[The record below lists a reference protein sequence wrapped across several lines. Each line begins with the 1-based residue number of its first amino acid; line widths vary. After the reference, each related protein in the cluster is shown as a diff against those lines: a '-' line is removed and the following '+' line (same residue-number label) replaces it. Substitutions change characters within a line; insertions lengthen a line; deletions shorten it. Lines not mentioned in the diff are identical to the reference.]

1 MIATVYPSHCSGS
14 VHIPPSKS
22 MAHRAIICAA
32 LADGVS
38 HLTNIDF
45 SDDIRATID
54 GMRQLGAQID
64 TGADCVSIRGFRGFD
79 QLNSQVIDCQE
90 SGSTLRFFI
99 PLFSLCDQTVR
110 FIGKGRLMQRPQD
123 VYEELFARQ
132 GLQFTHD
139 EQGIVISGALAP
151 GRYEVDGSIS
161 SQFIT
166 GLLFTLP
173 LLEEDSI
180 IQIRPPFESRSYID
194 LTLEMLKKFGIRAVY
209 EDALTLRIPGRQ
221 RYVPCDV
228 RVEGD
233 YSQLAFFA
241 VLAAVQGDL
250 AIHGV
255 SGSSAQGDRQILS
268 ILHDFGA
275 SLQPLDDGFL
285 IHRGSLKAAP
295 VDLNDCPDLGPILF
309 VLAAM
314 AEGTTHISHAG
325 RLRIKE
331 SDRIAAMEE
340 ELRKFGVRITSDEDN
355 VWIEGQNTPYACEET
370 LSGHNDHRVVMAL
383 CVMAL
388 CSSSVCTIEGAQAI
402 RKSYPS
408 FFDDVTAIHGK
419 VECR

>member
-1 MIATVYPSHCSGS
+1 MIATIYPSHCSGS

-45 SDDIRATID
+45 SDDILATID
-54 GMRQLGAQID
+54 GMRQLGANIE
-64 TGADCVSIRGFRGFD
+64 TSSNSVTVHGIRSFA
-79 QLNSQVIDCQE
+79 QLQSNVIDCKE

-99 PLFSLCDQTVR
+99 PIFSLCDQKIHFT
-110 FIGKGRLMQRPQD
+110 GKGRLMRRPQD

-132 GLQFTHD
+132 SLQFMHD
-139 EQGIVISGALAP
+139 EEGITIAGKLKP
-151 GRYEVDGSIS
+151 GEYEIDGGIS

-173 LLEEDSI
+173 LLEADSLI
-180 IQIRPPFESRSYID
+180 HIRPPFESRSYID
-194 LTLEMLKKFGIRAVY
+194 LTLEMLEKFGIRAY
-209 EDALTLRIPGRQ
+209 FEDALTLRIPGRQ
-221 RYVPCDV
+221 HYHPHDV
-228 RVEGD
+228 RIEGD

-241 VLAAVQGDL
+241 VLAAIQGDL

-268 ILHDFGA
+268 ILQDFGA
-275 SLQPLDDGFL
+275 AVQPLEDGFL
-285 IHRGSLKAAP
+285 IHQGKLRAAP
-295 VDLNDCPDLGPILF
+295 IDLNDCPDLGPVLF

-314 AEGTTHISHAG
+314 AEGTTHICHAG

-340 ELRKFGVRITSDEDN
+340 ELRRFGVQITSDEDN
-355 VWIEGQNTPYACEET
+355 VWIQGTPQGYVCHEV
-370 LSGHNDHRVVMAL
+370 LHSHNDHRVVMAL
-383 CVMAL
+383 SVMAL
-388 CSSSVCTIEGAQAI
+388 CSHSVCTIADAEAI

-408 FFDDVTAIHGK
+408 FFSDVAAIHGK
-419 VECR
+419 VEYR

>member
-64 TGADCVSIRGFRGFD
+64 TGADCVSIRGFD

-340 ELRKFGVRITSDEDN
+340 ELRKFGVRITSDKDN

-383 CVMAL
+383 SVMAL

>member
-1 MIATVYPSHCSGS
+1 M
-14 VHIPPSKS
+14 
-22 MAHRAIICAA
+22 
-32 LADGVS
+32 
-38 HLTNIDF
+38 
-45 SDDIRATID
+45 
-54 GMRQLGAQID
+54 
-64 TGADCVSIRGFRGFD
+64 
-79 QLNSQVIDCQE
+79 
-90 SGSTLRFFI
+90 
-99 PLFSLCDQTVR
+99 
-110 FIGKGRLMQRPQD
+110 
-123 VYEELFARQ
+123 
-132 GLQFTHD
+132 
-139 EQGIVISGALAP
+139 
-151 GRYEVDGSIS
+151 
-161 SQFIT
+161 
-166 GLLFTLP
+166 
-173 LLEEDSI
+173 LEEDSI

-268 ILHDFGA
+268 VLHDFGA

>member
-45 SDDIRATID
+45 NDDIRATID

-64 TGADCVSIRGFRGFD
+64 TGVDCVSIRGIRGFD

-123 VYEELFARQ
+123 VYEELFTRQ

-285 IHRGSLKAAP
+285 IHRGSLKTAP

>member
-64 TGADCVSIRGFRGFD
+64 TGADCVSIREIRGFD

>member
-64 TGADCVSIRGFRGFD
+64 TGADCVSIRGIRRFD

-340 ELRKFGVRITSDEDN
+340 ELRKFGVCITSDEDN

>member
-64 TGADCVSIRGFRGFD
+64 TGVDCVSIRGIRGFD

-285 IHRGSLKAAP
+285 IHRSSLKAAP

-383 CVMAL
+383 SVMAL

>member
-64 TGADCVSIRGFRGFD
+64 TGADCVSIRGIRGFD

-180 IQIRPPFESRSYID
+180 IQIRPPFESRSYIN

-221 RYVPCDV
+221 RYIPCDV

-331 SDRIAAMEE
+331 SDRLAAIAAG
-340 ELRKFGVRITSDEDN
+340 LTAIGVRVDARPDGLI
-355 VWIEGQNTPYACEET
+355 IHGEGPAA
-370 LSGHNDHRVVMAL
+370 LHGGHIDGVNDHRIVMAF
-383 CVMAL
+383 
-388 CSSSVCTIEGAQAI
+388 SVAAAYVQGPSVITDAGAVS
-402 RKSYPS
+402 KSYPA
-408 FFDDVTAIHGK
+408 FFDDFIKLGGNAHVI
-419 VECR
+419 

>member
-1 MIATVYPSHCSGS
+1 MG
-14 VHIPPSKS
+14 
-22 MAHRAIICAA
+22 
-32 LADGVS
+32 
-38 HLTNIDF
+38 
-45 SDDIRATID
+45 
-54 GMRQLGAQID
+54 
-64 TGADCVSIRGFRGFD
+64 IRGIRGFD

-139 EQGIVISGALAP
+139 EQGIVISGALAQ

-221 RYVPCDV
+221 RYIPCDV

-383 CVMAL
+383 SVMAL

>member
-64 TGADCVSIRGFRGFD
+64 TGADCVSIRGIRRFD

-383 CVMAL
+383 SVMAL

>member
-64 TGADCVSIRGFRGFD
+64 TGADCVSIRGIRRFD

>member
-1 MIATVYPSHCSGS
+1 MAEVTYRPAHVKGE
-14 VHIPPSKS
+14 VRIPPSKS
-22 MAHRAIICAA
+22 AAHRALLSAA
-32 LADGVS
+32 LCKTPCRVGPIDHSADMEATLNGVCAMGGTVKAEES
-38 HLTNIDF
+38 GVLCIAPGTAPQ
-45 SDDIRATID
+45 SVTV
-54 GMRQLGAQID
+54 
-64 TGADCVSIRGFRGFD
+64 DCG
-79 QLNSQVIDCQE
+79 E

-388 CSSSVCTIEGAQAI
+388 CSSSVCMIEGAQAI

>member
-14 VHIPPSKS
+14 VHTPPSKS

-64 TGADCVSIRGFRGFD
+64 TGADCVSIRGIRRFD